1 MLCGGWPAPLTHIV
15 MRPPEQQFPTVAP
28 DGSFVVRASFQSLP
42 GEPIES
48 VREWLDTWMK
58 AHSDGQRIGSH
69 HPFDAY
75 FNAPP
80 QAELNSAGEL
90 TLVLRGVS
98 DEGEK
103 RFWKDWFVR
112 ICRDLLAR
120 FPGAGSVTR
129 MESMPTA

>member
-1 MLCGGWPAPLTHIV
+1 MLNVLGARSLGGNV
-15 MRPPEQQFPTVAP
+15 MRPPERQFPTVAP

-48 VREWLDTWMK
+48 VRVWLGTWME
-58 AHSDGQRIGSH
+58 ANSDGQKIGSH
-69 HPFDAY
+69 HPFAAY
-75 FNAPP
+75 FSAPP

-120 FPGAGSVTR
+120 FPGVGSVTR

>member
-1 MLCGGWPAPLTHIV
+1 
-15 MRPPEQQFPTVAP
+15 MRQPERQFPRVAP
-28 DGSFVVRASFQSLP
+28 DGSFVVRASFESLP

-48 VREWLDTWMK
+48 VREWLGTWME
-58 AHSDGQRIGSH
+58 AHWDGQKIGAH
-69 HPFDAY
+69 HPFAAY
-75 FNAPP
+75 FSAPP

-98 DEGEK
+98 DDGEK
-103 RFWKDWFVR
+103 RLWKDWFVR

>member
-1 MLCGGWPAPLTHIV
+1 
-15 MRPPEQQFPTVAP
+15 MRPPERQFPRVAP

-42 GEPIES
+42 GEPIEI
-48 VREWLDTWMK
+48 VREWLDTWME
-58 AHSDGQRIGSH
+58 AHSGGQKIGSH
-69 HPFDAY
+69 QPFAAY
-75 FNAPP
+75 FSAPP
-80 QAELNSAGEL
+80 QVELNSAGEL

-98 DEGEK
+98 DEVEK

-120 FPGAGSVTR
+120 FPGAGSLTR